1 MRSWSSVPQASGNV
15 SGPPLPPPRHDPPA
29 RAPTDPQPPRRPAP
43 TCPLPGLARE
53 TGEVE
58 ELQAELAK
66 IQAEQDALPALVKE
80 VQDALEAEAA
90 AFQRQEAGGHP
101 GLPWDRSGAAPAEAC
116 AGLLV
121 CVMHGA
127 RLCTGFASCQRGC
140 RRLLLY
146 AAPHM
151 THGVL
156 CSCMHTK
163 ACTQGSCWC
172 IPPASYPACAAALSN
187 QESLKERKLGALHQ
201 ALAMYRSRLGLE
213 FVHGERLAAG
223 RLLCCLCWL

>member
-1 MRSWSSVPQASGNV
+1 MRSWSSVPQTSGNV
-15 SGPPLPPPRHDPPA
+15 SGPPLRPPRRDPPA
-29 RAPTDPQPPRRPAP
+29 CPPTDPQPPRRPAP

-101 GLPWDRSGAAPAEAC
+101 GLRRAAVAQHPPRPALAYLC
-116 AGLLV
+116 LV
-121 CVMHGA
+121 CME
-127 RLCTGFASCQRGC
+127 LASVPVWLPASQVAVGC
-140 RRLLLY
+140 RLF
-146 AAPHM
+146 AAPHV

-156 CSCMHTK
+156 
-163 ACTQGSCWC
+163 
-172 IPPASYPACAAALSN
+172 
-187 QESLKERKLGALHQ
+187 
-201 ALAMYRSRLGLE
+201 
-213 FVHGERLAAG
+213 
-223 RLLCCLCWL
+223 